1 MRSSCSI
8 STFDARLA
16 RLFGMEPGT
25 GRSLQLRVTALAPPL
40 APVPGLPHIRV
51 RFRPH
56 EQAFAALERLIGQ
69 FPELL
74 REARGLAKWVILDTP
89 PLGEVSDGLRF
100 APECDGI
107 VLVARARHTDR
118 SRLILAYNQLAHVGA
133 RLLGMVIND
142 QRRAATFGKQSRDYH
157 GVAWEVDEAPDF
169 RSRWAPAD
177 SRTSA
182 QASSAD

>member
-1 MRSSCSI
+1 
-8 STFDARLA
+8 
-16 RLFGMEPGT
+16 MEPGT
-25 GRSLQLRVTALAPPL
+25 GRSLQLEATSLAPLL
-40 APVPGLPHIRV
+40 ARCRV
-51 RFRPH
+51 CLSSGSWSARR
-56 EQAFAALERLIGQ
+56 ASIAVLERLIGQ

-142 QRRAATFGKQSRDYH
+142 ERRAATFGKQSRDYH
-157 GVAWEVDEAPDF
+157 GVAWEVDEAPDY